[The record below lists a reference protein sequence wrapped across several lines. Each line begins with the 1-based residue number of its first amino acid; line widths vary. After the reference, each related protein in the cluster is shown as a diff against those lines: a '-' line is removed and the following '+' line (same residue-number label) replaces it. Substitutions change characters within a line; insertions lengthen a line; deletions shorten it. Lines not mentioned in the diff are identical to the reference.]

1 MSIWVY
7 KGTATFTDGDFCRF
21 MGAGES
27 VTIVKDSDAQLEV
40 AAQSIALPVAYD
52 GVVPD
57 QPGLKDVVTW
67 CRARY
72 ELVRILNEK
81 VK

>member
-1 MSIWVY
+1 
-7 KGTATFTDGDFCRF
+7 

-27 VTIVKDSDAQLEV
+27 VTILKDSDAQLEV

-52 GVVPD
+52 GVMPD

-72 ELVRILNEK
+72 DWCEY
-81 VK
+81 